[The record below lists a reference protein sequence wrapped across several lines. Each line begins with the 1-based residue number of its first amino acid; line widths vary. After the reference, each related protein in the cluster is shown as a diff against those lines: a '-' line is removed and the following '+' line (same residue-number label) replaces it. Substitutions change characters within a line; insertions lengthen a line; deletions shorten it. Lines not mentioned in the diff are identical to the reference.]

1 MSVLF
6 VVDRLEE
13 WPHEIAGASVT
24 TARGFLTDDEYTD
37 GADRIVNLCPCD
49 RYQGRGYYVSLLA
62 EARRQRPVPD
72 VKTIEDLQS
81 PALARLLLEQLGE
94 ALEATLPAGA
104 VTAEFDCLFGHDPE
118 GRLDAVCHRVFAL
131 VKAPLL
137 RLRFERAAGR
147 WSLATIQGLAPGD
160 VAPRHVE
167 AMLRAAAEFV
177 TGQPARRPGAR
188 ADDDRPA
195 LAILYNADAPEPPS
209 NPEALRKM
217 IATAG
222 QMGMRAELIDRRQI
236 EHLPEFDALFIR
248 DTTNV
253 GHYTYEFSRRA
264 VAEGLVVIDD
274 PDSIVQCTNKVYLN
288 ELMTRH
294 RIPVPRTLMV
304 HRDNVD
310 QIVPT
315 LGLPCILKQPD
326 SAFSLGVGKVESEAE
341 VARTV
346 ARLLA
351 HSELII
357 AQQWLPTAF
366 DWRVAVLDRRP
377 FFVCQY
383 FMAPGHWQIIKRGP
397 AQRVEGRAA
406 ALSVGE
412 TPEVVVRTALHA
424 ANLIGNGLYGVDLK
438 QVGEQCYLIEVNDN
452 PNIDAGHEDGVL
464 QDALYRELMG
474 VFLRRIRERRGRG
487 WP

>member
-1 MSVLF
+1 MTVLF
-6 VVDRLEE
+6 VVDRPEE
-13 WPHEIAGASVT
+13 WPHEIAGAGMT

-37 GADRIVNLCPCD
+37 DADRIVNLCPCD

-62 EARRQRPVPD
+62 EARRQRPIPD

-81 PALARLLLEQLGE
+81 PALVRLLLEQLGE
-94 ALEATLPAGA
+94 SLEAALPPGSEA
-104 VTAEFDCLFGHDPE
+104 AEFDCYFGRDPE
-118 GRLDAVCHRVFAL
+118 GRLEAVCQRLFAL

-137 RLRFERAAGR
+137 RLRFDRAGGR
-147 WSLATIQGLAPGD
+147 WRLGAIRSLAPGE
-160 VAPRHVE
+160 VPARH
-167 AMLRAAAEFV
+167 ADALLRAAAEFV
-177 TGQPARRPGAR
+177 TGQPARRPGTR
-188 ADDDRPA
+188 SEDERPA
-195 LAILYNADAPEPPS
+195 LAILHDPDAPEPPS
-209 NPEALRKM
+209 NPEALAKM
-217 IATAG
+217 VSAAER
-222 QMGMRAELIDRRQI
+222 MGMRAALIDRHEI
-236 EHLPEFDALFIR
+236 ERLPEFDALFIR
-248 DTTNV
+248 DTTKV

-341 VARTV
+341 VADRV

-351 HSELII
+351 HSELIV

-377 FFVCQY
+377 LFVCQY

-406 ALSVGE
+406 ALTVGE
-412 TPEVVVRTALHA
+412 TPEVVVKTALRA

-452 PNIDAGHEDGVL
+452 PNIDADHEDGVL

-474 VFLRRIRERRGRG
+474 VFLRRIRERRGKG
-487 WP
+487 AP